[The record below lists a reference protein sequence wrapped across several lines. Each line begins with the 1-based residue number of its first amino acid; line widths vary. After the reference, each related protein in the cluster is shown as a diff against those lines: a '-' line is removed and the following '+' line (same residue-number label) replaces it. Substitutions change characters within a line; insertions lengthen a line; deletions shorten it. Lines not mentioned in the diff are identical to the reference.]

1 MVAARMENIRMK
13 NETMNYTKFQEYIG
27 DGVYASFDG
36 YQIWLKTQR
45 GGGFAGLTQAWDAIA
60 LEPEVFREL
69 LAFAKTV
76 GMK

>member
-1 MVAARMENIRMK
+1 MKRTMVAVLMKITKMK

-45 GGGFAGLTQAWDAIA
+45 DHGEDAIA
-60 LEPEVFREL
+60 LEPEVFRAL
-69 LAFAKTV
+69 LAFAQTV